1 CRGCD
6 HGMAKAR
13 YQDAR
18 AEADPVGALGS
29 ATQRH
34 EDVGTLM
41 RRVEYPG
48 PLEAEPF
55 SDGDVV
61 RSVHQR
67 CEDAGE
73 LHLSILFSS
82 DVASPARRE
91 TWELAG
97 RSRSDARTFAQGAT
111 GDGPF
116 VGFCGSVVDAEWAD
130 LRGDACEGQVVTDTE
145 AAADLHRTVDDA
157 ADRVT
162 HVCLGDRRI
171 AAGVTAGVDGPGAA
185 QDESAARFQVDDVVG
200 DER

>member
-1 CRGCD
+1 SWRQGGECRGCRGCD

-73 LHLSILFSS
+73 LHLSILSRVMWRRRLAGKPGS
-82 DVASPARRE
+82 WLDGHDLTRARSRRARRAMAHL
-91 TWELAG
+91 WV
-97 RSRSDARTFAQGAT
+97 SV
-111 GDGPF
+111 GP
-116 VGFCGSVVDAEWAD
+116 S
-130 LRGDACEGQVVTDTE
+130 
-145 AAADLHRTVDDA
+145 
-157 ADRVT
+157 
-162 HVCLGDRRI
+162 
-171 AAGVTAGVDGPGAA
+171 
-185 QDESAARFQVDDVVG
+185 
-200 DER
+200 